1 MTRLTTLNKL
11 SVDES
16 RLYGIGYS
24 LGSMFSYEIACHLNR
39 RIAAIASYAGTM
51 PVDPKTW

>member
-1 MTRLTTLNKL
+1 MTTLNQL